1 MFDTHFS
8 VFYYLLMK
16 LCNQSRGN
24 VTVQAGPPLR
34 VPCLNCNEETTME
47 NKRAE
52 TTDERHLWN
61 IDIND
66 RSPHG
71 ICVMYVRLNEAGAPY
86 DWCFDYCNPALARAE
101 GTTPEELRGK
111 SYFELHPGS
120 SREWLPYYYRAA
132 YEDTYQAFDI
142 VSQRTGTYLRIEA
155 LPTGK
160 TGYCMCVLY
169 NIQQE
174 IIEKEHQNRQLQEM
188 YQQLANEKKVLD
200 QLCTDYT
207 AVYHVNV
214 DTGAFDILHIA
225 QDTNASR
232 LMDRNYTNFDEF
244 SDVYLDT
251 YFYPEAREAFR
262 AWLRVANLRKLLAEQ
277 PRVTNHYESMP
288 TPSGHRFFEA
298 QVVRT
303 HDAEGRMYALIGF
316 RCIDD
321 IMERETAIQKKLKT
335 ALDEAQLRYEIISAI
350 AKAYT
355 TILRIDLVQD
365 SAEKITD
372 RGQAQAI
379 VQLEK
384 TASAA
389 LRKACDQRVAPEYR
403 EAAKKFMDLSNLSER
418 MAHDDILDTEYKMV
432 DGNWHRFCFLVK
444 KRDETGCVTHVLAT
458 VRSIS
463 DVKRRELDLVY
474 QADAA
479 KREGEM
485 KARFL
490 SNMSHDIRTPLNGVI
505 GLVNLACQYPENLE
519 MLTKIRS
526 KERETLQY
534 LVSLVNDIL
543 DMNKLASGTIEEREL
558 DFDLVDL
565 LVRLNQQAQ
574 TKAEKKGVQYQIDWH
589 RGDIRHPALRG
600 NPVYLTR
607 ILTNITDN
615 AIKFSEPGTTVR
627 VWGEEVTGA
636 TPASGNAS
644 ATRVVTSQDSPAAG
658 TTTPDTRQDTPVSG
672 TTALVDAGASAAD
685 PAREVTGAAAETLAS
700 EAAPQKTVFRFYCED
715 QGCGMSEETL
725 HRVGMAFAQGVETS
739 RTQYQGAGLGLAI
752 TKQMV
757 DRMGGQMKIESTLG
771 VGTKLIIEL
780 PFAIGEQS
788 AIHPEGQ
795 NFDETPVEG
804 IRALVVE
811 DNELNREIATFMLEN
826 HGIEVTPAV
835 DGQEAV
841 EIFENSAPGYF
852 GAIYMDIMMPRMNGL
867 DATRAIRAM
876 KRRDAR
882 VIPIIAMSANAFSDD
897 IINGRLA
904 GMNRHLAKPV
914 DEEGM
919 IRALRECMSENDVLK
934 LSEDL

>member
-1 MFDTHFS
+1 
-8 VFYYLLMK
+8 
-16 LCNQSRGN
+16 
-24 VTVQAGPPLR
+24 
-34 VPCLNCNEETTME
+34 ME

-101 GTTPEELRGK
+101 GTTPEALRGQ
-111 SYFELHPGS
+111 SYFELRPNS

-142 VSQRTGTYLRIEA
+142 VSQRTGTYLRVEA

-160 TGYCMCVLY
+160 TGYCMCILY

-174 IIEKEHQNRQLQEM
+174 IIDKERQNQKLKEM
-188 YQQLANEKKVLD
+188 YQQLADEKKVLD

-207 AVYHVNV
+207 AVYQVNV
-214 DTGAFDILHIA
+214 DTGTFNVLHIA
-225 QDTNASR
+225 SGSNASR
-232 LMDRNYTNFDEF
+232 LMDRDYTDFDAFTDRYVET
-244 SDVYLDT
+244 YL
-251 YFYPEAREAFR
+251 YSEERERFR
-262 AWLRVANLRKLLAEQ
+262 SWLRVTNIRKLLSEQ
-277 PRVTNHYESMP
+277 PRVTGHYESLP
-288 TPSGHRFFEA
+288 TPDGHRYFEA
-298 QVVRT
+298 QIVRT
-303 HDAEGRMYALIGF
+303 YDAQGQMCALIGF
-316 RCIDD
+316 RCIDA
-321 IMERETAIQKKLKT
+321 IMEREKAVQQKLKT

-350 AKAYT
+350 SKAYT
-355 TILRIDLVQD
+355 TIVRIDLVQD
-365 SAEKITD
+365 RVEKISD
-372 RGQAQAI
+372 RGHAQDI
-379 VQLEK
+379 VQPEE
-384 TASAA
+384 TASAG
-389 LRKACDQRVAPEYR
+389 LRKVCDVLVAPEYR
-403 EAAKKFMDLSNLSER
+403 AAVKTFMDLASLPER

-432 DGNWHRFCFLVK
+432 DGSWHRLSFLVK
-444 KRDETGCVTHVLAT
+444 KRDETGCVTHVLGT

-505 GLVNLACQYPENLE
+505 GLVNLAEQYPRDLE
-519 MLTKIRS
+519 ILTKIRAR
-526 KERETLQY
+526 ERETLQY

-543 DMNKLASGTIEEREL
+543 DMNKLASGAIEERSI

-565 LVRLNQQAQ
+565 LVRVNQRAL
-574 TKAEKKGVQYQIDWH
+574 TKAEKKGIHYQIDWK

-600 NPVYLTR
+600 NPVYLSR

-615 AIKFSEPGTTVR
+615 AIKFSEPGTTIR
-627 VWGEEVTGA
+627 VWGEEVTD
-636 TPASGNAS
+636 TPAS
-644 ATRVVTSQDSPAAG
+644 DM
-658 TTTPDTRQDTPVSG
+658 
-672 TTALVDAGASAAD
+672 TAPVDAGASVTASD
-685 PAREVTGAAAETLAS
+685 REVTSAGAETLAS
-700 EAAPQKTVFRFYCED
+700 EATPQKAVFRFYCED

-725 HRVGMAFAQGVETS
+725 QRVGMAFTQGEETS

-771 VGTKLIIEL
+771 VGTKLMIEL

-788 AIHPEGQ
+788 ALHPEGQ
-795 NFDETPVEG
+795 SFDEISVAG

-826 HGIEVTPAV
+826 HGLEVTPAV

-841 EIFENSAPGYF
+841 EIFEKSAPGYF

-882 VIPIIAMSANAFSDD
+882 VIPIIAMSANAFADD

-914 DEEGM
+914 DEESM

-934 LSEDL
+934 LSDEL

>member
-1 MFDTHFS
+1 
-8 VFYYLLMK
+8 
-16 LCNQSRGN
+16 
-24 VTVQAGPPLR
+24 
-34 VPCLNCNEETTME
+34 ME

-52 TTDERHLWN
+52 TTDERQFWN

-71 ICVMYVRLNEAGAPY
+71 ICVIHVLLNEAGVPY

-132 YEDTYQAFDI
+132 YEDTYQAFDV
-142 VSQRTGTYLRIEA
+142 VSQRTGTYLRVEA

-160 TGYCMCVLY
+160 TGYCMCILY

-174 IIEKEHQNRQLQEM
+174 IIEKERQNQKLQEM
-188 YQQLANEKKVLD
+188 YQQLADEKKVLD

-207 AVYHVNV
+207 AIYYVDV
-214 DTGAFDILHIA
+214 DTGAFSILHVA
-225 QDTNASR
+225 QDSNANRLASR
-232 LMDRNYTNFDEF
+232 AYTDFDEF
-244 SDVYLDT
+244 MDCYVNTYL
-251 YFYPEAREAFR
+251 YPEARAPFR
-262 AWLRVANLRKLLAEQ
+262 AWLSVAHIRELLSEK
-277 PRVTNHYESMP
+277 PRVTGHYESMP
-288 TPSGHRFFEA
+288 TPNGHQFFEA
-298 QVVRT
+298 QIVRT
-303 HDAEGRMYALIGF
+303 HDGQGKMYALVGF
-316 RCIDD
+316 RCIDE
-321 IMERETAIQKKLKT
+321 IMRRETTIQKKLKT

-350 AKAYT
+350 SKAYT
-355 TILRIDLVQD
+355 TIVRIDLAQD
-365 SAEKITD
+365 RVEKISD
-372 RGQAQAI
+372 RGYAQDI
-379 VQLEK
+379 VQPEE
-384 TASAA
+384 TASAG
-389 LRKACDQRVAPEYR
+389 LRKVCDVLVAPEYR
-403 EAAKKFMDLSNLSER
+403 EAVKTFMDLASLPER

-432 DGNWHRFCFLVK
+432 DGSWHRLSFLVK
-444 KRDETGCVTHVLAT
+444 KRDATGRVTHVLGT

-505 GLVNLACQYPENLE
+505 GLVNLAEQYPRDLE
-519 MLTKIRS
+519 MLTKIRAQ
-526 KERETLQY
+526 ERETLQY

-543 DMNKLASGTIEEREL
+543 DMNKLASGAIEERSL

-565 LVRLNQQAQ
+565 LVRVNQQAQ
-574 TKAEKKGVQYQIDWH
+574 TKAEKKGIQYQIDWK
-589 RGDIRHPALRG
+589 RGDIRHPTLRG
-600 NPVYLTR
+600 NPVYLSR

-615 AIKFSEPGTTVR
+615 AIKFSEPGTTIR
-627 VWGEEVTGA
+627 VWGEEVTN
-636 TPASGNAS
+636 TPAS
-644 ATRVVTSQDSPAAG
+644 D
-658 TTTPDTRQDTPVSG
+658 
-672 TTALVDAGASAAD
+672 TTAPVDAGASVAASD
-685 PAREVTGAAAETLAS
+685 REVTSTGAETLAS
-700 EAAPQKTVFRFYCED
+700 EATPQKTVFRFYCED

-725 HRVGMAFAQGVETS
+725 QRVGMAFTQGEETS

-752 TKQMV
+752 TKQMI
-757 DRMGGQMKIESTLG
+757 DRMGGQLKIESTLG
-771 VGTKLIIEL
+771 VGTKLMIEL
-780 PFAIGEQS
+780 PFVIGEQN
-788 AIHPEGQ
+788 AIRPEGQ
-795 NFDETPVEG
+795 NLDEIPVAG

-826 HGIEVTPAV
+826 HGLEVTLAV

-841 EIFENSAPGYF
+841 EIFEHSAQGYF
-852 GAIYMDIMMPRMNGL
+852 GVIYMDIMMPRMNGL

-882 VIPIIAMSANAFSDD
+882 VIPIIAMSANAFADD

-934 LSEDL
+934 LSDEL

>member
-1 MFDTHFS
+1 
-8 VFYYLLMK
+8 
-16 LCNQSRGN
+16 
-24 VTVQAGPPLR
+24 
-34 VPCLNCNEETTME
+34 ME

-71 ICVMYVRLNEAGAPY
+71 ICVMHVRLNEAGAPY

-101 GTTPEELRGK
+101 GTTPEALRGQ
-111 SYFELHPGS
+111 SYFELRPNS

-142 VSQRTGTYLRIEA
+142 VSQRTGTYLRVEA

-160 TGYCMCVLY
+160 TGYCMCILY

-174 IIEKEHQNRQLQEM
+174 IIDKERQNQKLKEM
-188 YQQLANEKKVLD
+188 YQQLADEKKVLD

-207 AVYHVNV
+207 AVYQVNV
-214 DTGAFDILHIA
+214 DTGTFNVLHIA
-225 QDTNASR
+225 SGSNASR
-232 LMDRNYTNFDEF
+232 LMDRDYTDFDAFTDRYVET
-244 SDVYLDT
+244 YL
-251 YFYPEAREAFR
+251 YSEERERFR
-262 AWLRVANLRKLLAEQ
+262 SWLRVTNIRKLLSEQ
-277 PRVTNHYESMP
+277 PRVTGHYESLP
-288 TPSGHRFFEA
+288 TPDGHRYFEA
-298 QVVRT
+298 QIVRT
-303 HDAEGRMYALIGF
+303 YDAQGQMCALIGF
-316 RCIDD
+316 RCIDA
-321 IMERETAIQKKLKT
+321 IMEREKAVQQKLKT

-350 AKAYT
+350 SKAYT
-355 TILRIDLVQD
+355 TIVRIDLAQD
-365 SAEKITD
+365 RVEKISD
-372 RGQAQAI
+372 RGHAQDI
-379 VQLEK
+379 VQPEE
-384 TASAA
+384 TASEG
-389 LRKACDQRVAPEYR
+389 LRKVCDVLVAPEYR
-403 EAAKKFMDLSNLSER
+403 EAVKTFMDLSSLPER
-418 MAHDDILDTEYKMV
+418 MAHEEILDTEYKMV
-432 DGNWHRFCFLVK
+432 DGSWHRLSFLVK
-444 KRDETGCVTHVLAT
+444 KRDETGRVTHVLCA

-463 DVKRRELDLVY
+463 DVKRRELDLIY

-505 GLVNLACQYPENLE
+505 GLVNLAEQYPRDLE
-519 MLTKIRS
+519 MLTKIRAR
-526 KERETLQY
+526 ERETLQY
-534 LVSLVNDIL
+534 LVSLVNGIL
-543 DMNKLASGTIEEREL
+543 DMNKLASGAIEERSL

-565 LVRLNQQAQ
+565 LVRVNQQAL
-574 TKAEKKGVQYQIDWH
+574 TKAEKKGIQYQIDWK

-600 NPVYLTR
+600 NPVYLSR

-615 AIKFSEPGTTVR
+615 AIKFSEPGTTIR
-627 VWGEEVTGA
+627 VWGEEVTD
-636 TPASGNAS
+636 TPAS
-644 ATRVVTSQDSPAAG
+644 DM
-658 TTTPDTRQDTPVSG
+658 
-672 TTALVDAGASAAD
+672 TAPVDAGASVTASD
-685 PAREVTGAAAETLAS
+685 REVTSAGVETLAS
-700 EAAPQKTVFRFYCED
+700 EATPQKTVFRFYCED

-725 HRVGMAFAQGVETS
+725 QRVGMAFTQGEETS

-771 VGTKLIIEL
+771 VGTKLMIEL

-788 AIHPEGQ
+788 ALHPEGQ
-795 NFDETPVEG
+795 SFDEIPVAG

-826 HGIEVTPAV
+826 HGLEVTPAV

-841 EIFENSAPGYF
+841 EIFEKSAPGYF

-876 KRRDAR
+876 KRHDAR
-882 VIPIIAMSANAFSDD
+882 VIPIIAMSANAFADD

-914 DEEGM
+914 DEAGM
-919 IRALRECMSENDVLK
+919 IRALRECMSENNVLK
-934 LSEDL
+934 LSDEL

>member
-1 MFDTHFS
+1 
-8 VFYYLLMK
+8 
-16 LCNQSRGN
+16 
-24 VTVQAGPPLR
+24 
-34 VPCLNCNEETTME
+34 ME

-52 TTDERHLWN
+52 TKDERHLWN

-71 ICVMYVRLNEAGAPY
+71 ICVMHVRLNEAGAPY

-101 GTTPEELRGK
+101 GTTPEALRGQ
-111 SYFELHPGS
+111 SYFELRPNS

-142 VSQRTGTYLRIEA
+142 VSQRTGTYLRVEA

-160 TGYCMCVLY
+160 TGYCMCILY

-174 IIEKEHQNRQLQEM
+174 IIDKERQNQKLKEM
-188 YQQLANEKKVLD
+188 YQQLADEKKVLD

-207 AVYHVNV
+207 AVYQVNV
-214 DTGAFDILHIA
+214 DTGTFNVLHIA
-225 QDTNASR
+225 SGSNASR
-232 LMDRNYTNFDEF
+232 LMDRDYTDFDAFTDRYVET
-244 SDVYLDT
+244 YL
-251 YFYPEAREAFR
+251 YSEERERFR
-262 AWLRVANLRKLLAEQ
+262 SWLRVTNIRKLLSEQ
-277 PRVTNHYESMP
+277 PRVTGHYESLP
-288 TPSGHRFFEA
+288 TPDGHRYFEA
-298 QVVRT
+298 QIVRT
-303 HDAEGRMYALIGF
+303 YDAQGQMCALIGF
-316 RCIDD
+316 RCIDA
-321 IMERETAIQKKLKT
+321 IMEREKAVQQKLKT

-350 AKAYT
+350 SKAYT
-355 TILRIDLVQD
+355 TIVRIDLAQD
-365 SAEKITD
+365 RVEKISD
-372 RGQAQAI
+372 RGHAQDI
-379 VQLEK
+379 VQPEE
-384 TASAA
+384 TASEG
-389 LRKACDQRVAPEYR
+389 LRKVCDVLVAPEYR
-403 EAAKKFMDLSNLSER
+403 EAVKTFMDLSSLPER
-418 MAHDDILDTEYKMV
+418 MAHEEILDTEYKMV
-432 DGNWHRFCFLVK
+432 DGSWHRLSFLVK
-444 KRDETGCVTHVLAT
+444 KRDETGRVTHVLCA

-505 GLVNLACQYPENLE
+505 GLVNLAEQYPRDLE
-519 MLTKIRS
+519 MLTKIRAR
-526 KERETLQY
+526 ERETLQY
-534 LVSLVNDIL
+534 LVSLVNGIL
-543 DMNKLASGTIEEREL
+543 DMNKLASGAIEERSL

-565 LVRLNQQAQ
+565 LVRVNQQAL
-574 TKAEKKGVQYQIDWH
+574 TKAEKKGIQYQIDWK

-600 NPVYLTR
+600 NPVYLSR

-615 AIKFSEPGTTVR
+615 AIKFSEPGTTIR
-627 VWGEEVTGA
+627 VWGEEVTD
-636 TPASGNAS
+636 TPAS
-644 ATRVVTSQDSPAAG
+644 DM
-658 TTTPDTRQDTPVSG
+658 
-672 TTALVDAGASAAD
+672 TAPVDAGASVTASD
-685 PAREVTGAAAETLAS
+685 REVTSAGAETLAS
-700 EAAPQKTVFRFYCED
+700 EATPQKTVFRFYCED

-725 HRVGMAFAQGVETS
+725 QRVGMAFTQGEETS

-771 VGTKLIIEL
+771 VGTKLMIEL

-788 AIHPEGQ
+788 ALHPEGQ
-795 NFDETPVEG
+795 SFDEISVAG

-826 HGIEVTPAV
+826 HGLEVTPAV

-841 EIFENSAPGYF
+841 EIFEKSAPGYF

-876 KRRDAR
+876 KRHDAR
-882 VIPIIAMSANAFSDD
+882 VIPIIAMSANAFADD

-914 DEEGM
+914 DEAGM
-919 IRALRECMSENDVLK
+919 IRALRECMSENNVLK
-934 LSEDL
+934 LSDEL

>member
-1 MFDTHFS
+1 
-8 VFYYLLMK
+8 
-16 LCNQSRGN
+16 
-24 VTVQAGPPLR
+24 
-34 VPCLNCNEETTME
+34 ME

-52 TTDERHLWN
+52 TNDERHLWN

-71 ICVMYVRLNEAGAPY
+71 ICVMHVLLNEAGTPY

-101 GTTPEELRGK
+101 GTTPEEIRGK
-111 SYFELHPGS
+111 SYFELHPNS

-132 YEDTYQAFDI
+132 YEETYQAFDV

-160 TGYCMCVLY
+160 TGYCLCILY

-174 IIEKEHQNRQLQEM
+174 IIEKERQNQQLQEM

-207 AVYHVNV
+207 AVYQVNV
-214 DTGAFDILHIA
+214 DTGAFSILHLA
-225 QDTNASR
+225 SGSNASR
-232 LMDRNYTNFDEF
+232 LMGQDYASYDEF
-244 SDVYLDT
+244 SDHYVEAYL
-251 YFYPEAREAFR
+251 YPEAREALR
-262 AWLRVANLRKLLAEQ
+262 SWLRVANIRKMLSEQ
-277 PRVTNHYESMP
+277 PRVTVHYESMP

-298 QVVRT
+298 QIVRT
-303 HDAEGRMYALIGF
+303 HDAQGQMYALIGY
-316 RCIDD
+316 RCIDP
-321 IMERETAIQKKLKT
+321 IMEREKAVQKELKT

-355 TILRIDLVQD
+355 TIVRIDLVQD
-365 SAEKITD
+365 RLKKISISGYAEAI
-372 RGQAQAI
+372 AQS
-379 VQLEK
+379 EK

-389 LRKACDQRVAPEYR
+389 LRKACDQTVAPEYR
-403 EAAKKFMDLSNLSER
+403 EAVKKFMDLSNLPER

-432 DGNWHRFCFLVK
+432 DGNWHRLTFLVK
-444 KRDETGCVTHVLAT
+444 KRDETGRVTNVLAT

-505 GLVNLACQYPENLE
+505 GLVNLAEQYPEDLE

-543 DMNKLASGTIEEREL
+543 DMNKLASGAIEEREL

-565 LVRLNQQAQ
+565 FVRLNQQAQ
-574 TKAEKKGVQYQIDWH
+574 AKAEKKGVQYQIDWN

-627 VWGEEVTGA
+627 VWGEEVTSD

-644 ATRVVTSQDSPAAG
+644 ATSVVTSQDSPA
-658 TTTPDTRQDTPVSG
+658 S
-672 TTALVDAGASAAD
+672 GASAAD
-685 PAREVTGAAAETLAS
+685 PAREVTGTAAETLAQDT
-700 EAAPQKTVFRFYCED
+700 APQKTVFRFYCED

-725 HRVGMAFAQGVETS
+725 HRVGMAFTQETETS

-771 VGTKLIIEL
+771 VGTKLMIEL

-795 NFDETPVEG
+795 NFDEIPVEG

-852 GAIYMDIMMPRMNGL
+852 GAIYMDIMMPRM
-867 DATRAIRAM
+867 
-876 KRRDAR
+876 
-882 VIPIIAMSANAFSDD
+882 
-897 IINGRLA
+897 
-904 GMNRHLAKPV
+904 
-914 DEEGM
+914 

>member
-1 MFDTHFS
+1 
-8 VFYYLLMK
+8 
-16 LCNQSRGN
+16 
-24 VTVQAGPPLR
+24 
-34 VPCLNCNEETTME
+34 ME

-71 ICVMYVRLNEAGAPY
+71 ICVMHVRLNEAGAPY

-101 GTTPEELRGK
+101 GTTPEALRGQ
-111 SYFELHPGS
+111 SYFELRPNS

-142 VSQRTGTYLRIEA
+142 VSQRTGTYLRVEA

-160 TGYCMCVLY
+160 TGYCMCILY

-174 IIEKEHQNRQLQEM
+174 IIDKERQNQKLKEM
-188 YQQLANEKKVLD
+188 YQQLADEKKVLD

-207 AVYHVNV
+207 AVYQVNV
-214 DTGAFDILHIA
+214 DTGTFNVLHIA
-225 QDTNASR
+225 SGSNASR
-232 LMDRNYTNFDEF
+232 LMDRDYTDFDAFTDRYVET
-244 SDVYLDT
+244 YL
-251 YFYPEAREAFR
+251 YSEERERFR
-262 AWLRVANLRKLLAEQ
+262 SWLRVTNIRKLLSEQ
-277 PRVTNHYESMP
+277 PRVTGHYESLP
-288 TPSGHRFFEA
+288 TPDGHRYFEA
-298 QVVRT
+298 QIVRT
-303 HDAEGRMYALIGF
+303 YDAQGQMCALIGF
-316 RCIDD
+316 RCIDA
-321 IMERETAIQKKLKT
+321 IMEREKAVQQKLKT

-350 AKAYT
+350 SKAYT
-355 TILRIDLVQD
+355 TIVRIDLAQD
-365 SAEKITD
+365 RVEKISD
-372 RGQAQAI
+372 RGHAQDI
-379 VQLEK
+379 VQPEE
-384 TASAA
+384 TASEG
-389 LRKACDQRVAPEYR
+389 LRKVCDVLVAPEYR
-403 EAAKKFMDLSNLSER
+403 EAVKTFMDLSSLPER
-418 MAHDDILDTEYKMV
+418 MAHEEILDTEYKMV
-432 DGNWHRFCFLVK
+432 DGSWHRLSFLVK
-444 KRDETGCVTHVLAT
+444 KRDETGRVTHVLCA

-505 GLVNLACQYPENLE
+505 GLVNLAEQYPRDLE
-519 MLTKIRS
+519 MLTKIRAR
-526 KERETLQY
+526 ERETLQY
-534 LVSLVNDIL
+534 LVSLVNGIL
-543 DMNKLASGTIEEREL
+543 DMNKLASGAIEERSL

-565 LVRLNQQAQ
+565 LVRVNQQAL
-574 TKAEKKGVQYQIDWH
+574 TKAEKKGIQYQIDWK

-600 NPVYLTR
+600 NPVYLSR

-615 AIKFSEPGTTVR
+615 AIKFSEPGTTIR
-627 VWGEEVTGA
+627 VWGEEVTD
-636 TPASGNAS
+636 TPAS
-644 ATRVVTSQDSPAAG
+644 DM
-658 TTTPDTRQDTPVSG
+658 
-672 TTALVDAGASAAD
+672 TAPVDAGASVTTSD
-685 PAREVTGAAAETLAS
+685 REVTSTGAETLAS
-700 EAAPQKTVFRFYCED
+700 EATPQKTVFRFYCED

-725 HRVGMAFAQGVETS
+725 QRVGMAFTQGEETS

-757 DRMGGQMKIESTLG
+757 DRMGGKLKIESTLG
-771 VGTKLIIEL
+771 VGTKLMIEL

-788 AIHPEGQ
+788 ALHPEGQ
-795 NFDETPVEG
+795 SFDEISVAG

-826 HGIEVTPAV
+826 HGLEVTPAV

-841 EIFENSAPGYF
+841 EIFEKSAPGYF

-882 VIPIIAMSANAFSDD
+882 VIPIIAMSANAFADD

-914 DEEGM
+914 DEESM

-934 LSEDL
+934 LSDEL

>member
-1 MFDTHFS
+1 MH
-8 VFYYLLMK
+8 
-16 LCNQSRGN
+16 
-24 VTVQAGPPLR
+24 
-34 VPCLNCNEETTME
+34 
-47 NKRAE
+47 
-52 TTDERHLWN
+52 
-61 IDIND
+61 
-66 RSPHG
+66 
-71 ICVMYVRLNEAGAPY
+71 VRLNEAGAPY
-86 DWCFDYCNPALARAE
+86 DWCFDYCNPALARAQ

-132 YEDTYQAFDI
+132 YEDTYQAFDV
-142 VSQRTGTYLRIEA
+142 VSQRTGTYLRVEA

-160 TGYCMCVLY
+160 PGYCMCILY

-174 IIEKEHQNRQLQEM
+174 IVEKERQNQQLQEM

-207 AVYHVNV
+207 AVYNVDV
-214 DTGAFDILHIA
+214 DTGAFEILHIA

-262 AWLRVANLRKLLAEQ
+262 AWLRVANLRKLLAER

-288 TPSGHRFFEA
+288 TPTGHRFFEA

-303 HDAEGRMYALIGF
+303 YDAQGQMYALVGF
-316 RCIDD
+316 RCIDP

-350 AKAYT
+350 AKAYK
-355 TILRIDLVQD
+355 TIVRIDLVQD
-365 SAEKITD
+365 HLKKISISGYAEAI
-372 RGQAQAI
+372 AQS
-379 VQLEK
+379 EK

-389 LRKACDQRVAPEYR
+389 LRKACDQTVAPEYR
-403 EAAKKFMDLSNLSER
+403 EAVKKFMDLSNLPER

-505 GLVNLACQYPENLE
+505 GLVNLADQYPRDLE
-519 MLTKIRS
+519 MLTKIRTR
-526 KERETLQY
+526 ERETLQY

-543 DMNKLASGTIEEREL
+543 DMNKLASGALEEREL
-558 DFDLVDL
+558 DFDIVETL
-565 LVRLNQQAQ
+565 LEINRNAQ
-574 TKAEKKGVQYQIDWH
+574 RKAEQKGVHYQIDWG
-589 RGDIRHPALRG
+589 RDDIRHTALRG
-600 NPVYLTR
+600 NPVYLSR

-615 AIKFSEPGTTVR
+615 AIKFSEPGTTIH
-627 VWGEEVTGA
+627 VWGEELTDA
-636 TPASGNAS
+636 DNAS
-644 ATRVVTSQDSPAAG
+644 ATAVVTAQDSPA
-658 TTTPDTRQDTPVSG
+658 S
-672 TTALVDAGASAAD
+672 GASAAD
-685 PAREVTGAAAETLAS
+685 PAREVTSAAAETLPQA
-700 EAAPQKTVFRFYCED
+700 AAPQKTMFHFYCED

-725 HRVGMAFAQGVETS
+725 HRVGMAFTQEAETS

-752 TKQMV
+752 TKQLV
-757 DRMGGQMKIESTLG
+757 ERMGGQMKIESALG
-771 VGTKLIIEL
+771 VGTKVMIEL
-780 PFAIGEQS
+780 SFSIGEKS
-788 AIHPEGQ
+788 TIHATGQ
-795 NFDETPVEG
+795 NVDEISVEG

-811 DNELNREIATFMLEN
+811 DNELNRDIATFMLEN

-841 EIFENSAPGYF
+841 EIFANSAPSYF

-876 KRRDAR
+876 KRRDAH
-882 VIPIIAMSANAFSDD
+882 VIPIIAMSANAFADD

-914 DEEGM
+914 DEDRM
-919 IRALRECMSENDVLK
+919 IRALRECMSENDPLK
-934 LSEDL
+934 LSEEL

>member
-1 MFDTHFS
+1 
-8 VFYYLLMK
+8 
-16 LCNQSRGN
+16 
-24 VTVQAGPPLR
+24 
-34 VPCLNCNEETTME
+34 ME

-71 ICVMYVRLNEAGAPY
+71 ICVMHVRLNEAGAPY

-101 GTTPEELRGK
+101 GTTPEALRGQ
-111 SYFELHPGS
+111 SYFELRPNS

-142 VSQRTGTYLRIEA
+142 VSQRTGTYLRVEA

-160 TGYCMCVLY
+160 TGYCMCILY

-174 IIEKEHQNRQLQEM
+174 IIDKERQNQKLKEM
-188 YQQLANEKKVLD
+188 YQQLADEKKVLD

-207 AVYHVNV
+207 AVYQVNV
-214 DTGAFDILHIA
+214 DTGTFNVLHIA
-225 QDTNASR
+225 SGSNASR
-232 LMDRNYTNFDEF
+232 LMDRDYTDFDAFTDRYVET
-244 SDVYLDT
+244 YL
-251 YFYPEAREAFR
+251 YSEERERFR
-262 AWLRVANLRKLLAEQ
+262 SWLRVANIRKLLSEQ
-277 PRVTNHYESMP
+277 PRVTGHYESVP
-288 TPSGHRFFEA
+288 TPDGHRYFEA
-298 QVVRT
+298 QIVRT
-303 HDAEGRMYALIGF
+303 YDAQGQMCALIGF
-316 RCIDD
+316 RCIDA
-321 IMERETAIQKKLKT
+321 IMEREKAVQQKLKT

-350 AKAYT
+350 SKAYT
-355 TILRIDLVQD
+355 TIVRIDLAQD
-365 SAEKITD
+365 RVEKISD
-372 RGQAQAI
+372 RGHAQDI
-379 VQLEK
+379 VQPEE
-384 TASAA
+384 TASAG
-389 LRKACDQRVAPEYR
+389 LRKVCDALVAPEYR
-403 EAAKKFMDLSNLSER
+403 AAVKKFMDLSSLPER
-418 MAHDDILDTEYKMV
+418 MAHDDVLDTEYKMV
-432 DGNWHRFCFLVK
+432 DGSWHRLSFLVK
-444 KRDETGCVTHVLAT
+444 KRDETGRVTHVLCA

-505 GLVNLACQYPENLE
+505 GLVNLAEQYPRDLE
-519 MLTKIRS
+519 MLTKIRAR
-526 KERETLQY
+526 ERETLQY
-534 LVSLVNDIL
+534 LVSLVNGIL
-543 DMNKLASGTIEEREL
+543 DMNKLASGAIEERSL

-565 LVRLNQQAQ
+565 LVRVNQQAL
-574 TKAEKKGVQYQIDWH
+574 TKAEKKGIQYQIDWK

-600 NPVYLTR
+600 NPVYLSR

-615 AIKFSEPGTTVR
+615 AIKFSEPGTTIR
-627 VWGEEVTGA
+627 VWGEEVTD
-636 TPASGNAS
+636 TPAS
-644 ATRVVTSQDSPAAG
+644 DM
-658 TTTPDTRQDTPVSG
+658 
-672 TTALVDAGASAAD
+672 TAPVDAGASVTASD
-685 PAREVTGAAAETLAS
+685 REVTSTGAETLAS
-700 EAAPQKTVFRFYCED
+700 EATPQKTVFRFYCED

-725 HRVGMAFAQGVETS
+725 QRVGMAFTQGEETS

-757 DRMGGQMKIESTLG
+757 DRMGGKLKIESTLG
-771 VGTKLIIEL
+771 VGTKLMIEL

-788 AIHPEGQ
+788 ALHPEGQ
-795 NFDETPVEG
+795 SFDEISVAG

-826 HGIEVTPAV
+826 HGLEVTPAV

-841 EIFENSAPGYF
+841 EIFEKSAPGYF

-882 VIPIIAMSANAFSDD
+882 VIPIIAMSANAFADD

-904 GMNRHLAKPV
+904 GMNQHLAKPV
-914 DEEGM
+914 DEESM
-919 IRALRECMSENDVLK
+919 IRALRECISENDVLK
-934 LSEDL
+934 LSDEL

>member
-1 MFDTHFS
+1 
-8 VFYYLLMK
+8 
-16 LCNQSRGN
+16 
-24 VTVQAGPPLR
+24 
-34 VPCLNCNEETTME
+34 ME

-52 TTDERHLWN
+52 TTDERYLWN

-71 ICVMYVRLNEAGAPY
+71 ICVMHVLLNEAGAPY

-101 GTTPEELRGK
+101 GTTPEALRGQ
-111 SYFELHPGS
+111 SYFELRPNS

-142 VSQRTGTYLRIEA
+142 VSQRTGIYLRVEA

-160 TGYCMCVLY
+160 TGYCMCILN

-174 IIEKEHQNRQLQEM
+174 IIEKERQNQKLKEM
-188 YQQLANEKKVLD
+188 YQQLADEKKVLD

-207 AVYHVNV
+207 VVYQVNV
-214 DTGAFDILHIA
+214 DTGTFNALHIA
-225 QDTNASR
+225 SGSNASR
-232 LMDRNYTNFDEF
+232 LMDRDYTDFDAFTDRYVET
-244 SDVYLDT
+244 YL
-251 YFYPEAREAFR
+251 YSEEKERFR
-262 AWLRVANLRKLLAEQ
+262 SWLRVANIRKLLSEQ
-277 PRVTNHYESMP
+277 SRVTGHYESVP
-288 TPSGHRFFEA
+288 TPDGHRYFEA
-298 QVVRT
+298 QIVRT
-303 HDAEGRMYALIGF
+303 YDAQGQMCALIGF
-316 RCIDD
+316 RCIDA
-321 IMERETAIQKKLKT
+321 IMEREKEVQQKLKT

-350 AKAYT
+350 SKAYT
-355 TILRIDLVQD
+355 TIVRIDLAQD
-365 SAEKITD
+365 RAEKISD
-372 RGQAQAI
+372 RGRAQDIA
-379 VQLEK
+379 QTEK
-384 TASAA
+384 TATAG
-389 LRKACDQRVAPEYR
+389 LRKVCDILVAPEYR
-403 EAAKKFMDLSNLSER
+403 AAVKTFMDLSSLPER

-432 DGNWHRFCFLVK
+432 DGSWHRLSFLVK
-444 KRDETGCVTHVLAT
+444 KRDETGRVTHVLCA

-479 KREGEM
+479 KREGKM

-490 SNMSHDIRTPLNGVI
+490 SNMSHDLRTPLNGVI
-505 GLVNLACQYPENLE
+505 GLVNLAEQYPRDLE
-519 MLTKIRS
+519 MLTKIRAR
-526 KERETLQY
+526 ERETLQY

-543 DMNKLASGTIEEREL
+543 DMNKLASGALEERSL

-565 LVRLNQQAQ
+565 LVRVNQQAL
-574 TKAEKKGVQYQIDWH
+574 TKAEKKGIQYQIDWN

-600 NPVYLTR
+600 NPVYLSR

-615 AIKFSEPGTTVR
+615 AIKFSEPGTTIR
-627 VWGEEVTGA
+627 VWGEEVTDTAQAGGDVSA
-636 TPASGNAS
+636 AAAVTAQDTPAS
-644 ATRVVTSQDSPAAG
+644 D
-658 TTTPDTRQDTPVSG
+658 
-672 TTALVDAGASAAD
+672 
-685 PAREVTGAAAETLAS
+685 REVTSTGAETSAS
-700 EAAPQKTVFRFYCED
+700 EATPQKAVVRFYCED

-725 HRVGMAFAQGVETS
+725 QRVGMAFTQGEETS

-752 TKQMV
+752 TKQLV

-771 VGTKLIIEL
+771 VGTKLMIEL
-780 PFAIGEQS
+780 PFAIGEQN
-788 AIHPEGQ
+788 AIHPEEQ
-795 NFDETPVEG
+795 NFDEISVAG

-826 HGIEVTPAV
+826 HGMEVTPAV

-882 VIPIIAMSANAFSDD
+882 VIPIIAMSANAFADD

-934 LSEDL
+934 LSDEL

>member
-1 MFDTHFS
+1 
-8 VFYYLLMK
+8 
-16 LCNQSRGN
+16 
-24 VTVQAGPPLR
+24 
-34 VPCLNCNEETTME
+34 ME

-71 ICVMYVRLNEAGAPY
+71 ICVMHVRLNEAGAPY

-101 GTTPEELRGK
+101 GTTPEALRGQ
-111 SYFELHPGS
+111 SYFELRPNS

-142 VSQRTGTYLRIEA
+142 VSQRTGTYLRVEA

-160 TGYCMCVLY
+160 TGYCMCILY

-174 IIEKEHQNRQLQEM
+174 IIDKERQNQKLKEM
-188 YQQLANEKKVLD
+188 YQQLADEKKVLD

-207 AVYHVNV
+207 AVYQVNV
-214 DTGAFDILHIA
+214 DTGTFNVLHIA
-225 QDTNASR
+225 SGSNASR
-232 LMDRNYTNFDEF
+232 LMDRDYTDFDAFTDRYVET
-244 SDVYLDT
+244 YL
-251 YFYPEAREAFR
+251 YSEERERFR
-262 AWLRVANLRKLLAEQ
+262 SWLRVTNIRKLLSEQ
-277 PRVTNHYESMP
+277 PRVTGHYESLP
-288 TPSGHRFFEA
+288 TPDGHRYFEA
-298 QVVRT
+298 QIVRT
-303 HDAEGRMYALIGF
+303 YDAQGQMCALIGF
-316 RCIDD
+316 RCIDA
-321 IMERETAIQKKLKT
+321 IMEREKAVQQKLKT

-350 AKAYT
+350 SKAYT
-355 TILRIDLVQD
+355 TIVRIDLVQD
-365 SAEKITD
+365 RVEKISD
-372 RGQAQAI
+372 RGHAQDI
-379 VQLEK
+379 MQPEE
-384 TASAA
+384 TASAG
-389 LRKACDQRVAPEYR
+389 LRKVCDVLVAPEYR
-403 EAAKKFMDLSNLSER
+403 EAVKTFMDLASLPER

-432 DGNWHRFCFLVK
+432 DGSWHRLSFLVK
-444 KRDETGCVTHVLAT
+444 KRDETGCVTHVLGT

-463 DVKRRELDLVY
+463 DVKQRELDLVY

-505 GLVNLACQYPENLE
+505 GLVNLAEQYPRDLE
-519 MLTKIRS
+519 ILTKIRAR
-526 KERETLQY
+526 ERETLQC

-543 DMNKLASGTIEEREL
+543 DMNKLASGAIEERSL

-565 LVRLNQQAQ
+565 LVRVNQRAL
-574 TKAEKKGVQYQIDWH
+574 TKAEKKGIHYQIDWK

-600 NPVYLTR
+600 NPVYLSR

-615 AIKFSEPGTTVR
+615 AIKFSEPGTTIR
-627 VWGEEVTGA
+627 VWGEEVT
-636 TPASGNAS
+636 
-644 ATRVVTSQDSPAAG
+644 
-658 TTTPDTRQDTPVSG
+658 DT
-672 TTALVDAGASAAD
+672 
-685 PAREVTGAAAETLAS
+685 
-700 EAAPQKTVFRFYCED
+700 APQKAVFRFYCED

-725 HRVGMAFAQGVETS
+725 QRVGMAFTQGEETS

-771 VGTKLIIEL
+771 VGTKLMIEL

-788 AIHPEGQ
+788 ALHPEGQ
-795 NFDETPVEG
+795 SFDEISVAG

-826 HGIEVTPAV
+826 HGLEVTPAV

-841 EIFENSAPGYF
+841 EIFEKSAPGYF

-882 VIPIIAMSANAFSDD
+882 VIPIIAMSANAFADD

-914 DEEGM
+914 DEESM

-934 LSEDL
+934 LSDEL

>member
-1 MFDTHFS
+1 
-8 VFYYLLMK
+8 
-16 LCNQSRGN
+16 
-24 VTVQAGPPLR
+24 
-34 VPCLNCNEETTME
+34 ME

-52 TTDERHLWN
+52 TKDERHLWN

-71 ICVMYVRLNEAGAPY
+71 ICVMHVRLNEAGAPY

-101 GTTPEELRGK
+101 GTTPEALRGQ
-111 SYFELHPGS
+111 SYFELRPNS

-142 VSQRTGTYLRIEA
+142 VSQRTGTYLRVEA

-160 TGYCMCVLY
+160 TGYCMCILY

-174 IIEKEHQNRQLQEM
+174 IIDKERQNQKLKEM
-188 YQQLANEKKVLD
+188 YQQLADEKKVLD

-207 AVYHVNV
+207 AVYQVDV
-214 DTGAFDILHIA
+214 DTGTFNVLHIA
-225 QDTNASR
+225 SGTNASR
-232 LMDRNYTNFDEF
+232 LMDRDYTDFDAFTDRYVET
-244 SDVYLDT
+244 YL
-251 YFYPEAREAFR
+251 YSEERERFR
-262 AWLRVANLRKLLAEQ
+262 SWLRVTNIRKLLSEQ
-277 PRVTNHYESMP
+277 PRVTGHYESLP
-288 TPSGHRFFEA
+288 TPDGHRYFEV
-298 QVVRT
+298 QIVRT
-303 HDAEGRMYALIGF
+303 YDAQGQMCALIGF
-316 RCIDD
+316 RCIDA
-321 IMERETAIQKKLKT
+321 IMEREKAVQQKLKT

-350 AKAYT
+350 SKAYT
-355 TILRIDLVQD
+355 TIVRIDLVQD
-365 SAEKITD
+365 RVEKISD
-372 RGQAQAI
+372 RGHAQDI
-379 VQLEK
+379 VQPEE
-384 TASAA
+384 TASAG
-389 LRKACDQRVAPEYR
+389 LRKVCDVLVAPEYR
-403 EAAKKFMDLSNLSER
+403 AAVKTFMDLASLPER

-432 DGNWHRFCFLVK
+432 DGSWHRLSFLVK
-444 KRDETGCVTHVLAT
+444 KRDETGRVTHVLAT

-505 GLVNLACQYPENLE
+505 GLVNLAEQYPRDLE
-519 MLTKIRS
+519 MLTKIRAR
-526 KERETLQY
+526 ERETLQY

-543 DMNKLASGTIEEREL
+543 DMNKLASGAIEERSL

-565 LVRLNQQAQ
+565 LVRVNQQEQ
-574 TKAEKKGVQYQIDWH
+574 TKAEKKGIQYQIDWN

-600 NPVYLTR
+600 NPVYLSR
-607 ILTNITDN
+607 ILTNIVDN
-615 AIKFSEPGTTVR
+615 AIKFSEPGTTIR
-627 VWGEEVTGA
+627 VWGEEVTD
-636 TPASGNAS
+636 TPAS
-644 ATRVVTSQDSPAAG
+644 D
-658 TTTPDTRQDTPVSG
+658 
-672 TTALVDAGASAAD
+672 TTAPVDAGASVAASD
-685 PAREVTGAAAETLAS
+685 REVTSAGAETLAS

-725 HRVGMAFAQGVETS
+725 HRVGMAFTQGEETS

-752 TKQMV
+752 TKQLV
-757 DRMGGQMKIESTLG
+757 DRMDGRMKIESTLG
-771 VGTKLIIEL
+771 VGTKLMIEL

-788 AIHPEGQ
+788 ALHPEGQ
-795 NFDETPVEG
+795 SFDEISVAG

-826 HGIEVTPAV
+826 HGLEVTPAV

-841 EIFENSAPGYF
+841 EIFEKSAPGYF

-882 VIPIIAMSANAFSDD
+882 VIPIIAMSANAFADD

-919 IRALRECMSENDVLK
+919 IRALRECMSETDALK
-934 LSEDL
+934 LSDEL

>member
-1 MFDTHFS
+1 
-8 VFYYLLMK
+8 
-16 LCNQSRGN
+16 
-24 VTVQAGPPLR
+24 
-34 VPCLNCNEETTME
+34 ME

-71 ICVMYVRLNEAGAPY
+71 ICVMHVLLNEAGAPY

-101 GTTPEELRGK
+101 GTTPEALRGK
-111 SYFELHPGS
+111 SYFELRPNS

-142 VSQRTGTYLRIEA
+142 VSQQTGTYLRVEA

-160 TGYCMCVLY
+160 TGYCLCILN

-174 IIEKEHQNRQLQEM
+174 IIEKERQNRQLQEM

-207 AVYHVNV
+207 AVYQVNV
-214 DTGAFDILHIA
+214 DTGIFNALHIA
-225 QDTNASR
+225 SGSNASR
-232 LMDRNYTNFDEF
+232 LMDRDYTDFDAFTDRYVET
-244 SDVYLDT
+244 YL
-251 YFYPEAREAFR
+251 YPEERERFR
-262 AWLRVANLRKLLAEQ
+262 SWLRVANIRKLLSEQ
-277 PRVTNHYESMP
+277 SRVTGHYESVP
-288 TPSGHRFFEA
+288 TPDGHRYFEA
-298 QVVRT
+298 QIVRT
-303 HDAEGRMYALIGF
+303 YDAQGKMHALIGF
-316 RCIDD
+316 RCIDG
-321 IMERETAIQKKLKT
+321 IMEREKAVQQKLKT

-350 AKAYT
+350 SKAYT
-355 TILRIDLVQD
+355 TIVRIDLLQD
-365 SAEKITD
+365 RAEKISD
-372 RGQAQAI
+372 RGRAQDIA
-379 VQLEK
+379 QTEK
-384 TASAA
+384 TATAG
-389 LRKACDQRVAPEYR
+389 LRKVCDVLVAPEYR
-403 EAAKKFMDLSNLSER
+403 AAVKTFMDLSSLPER

-432 DGNWHRFCFLVK
+432 DGSWHRLSFLVK
-444 KRDETGCVTHVLAT
+444 KRDETGRVTHVLCA

-479 KREGEM
+479 KREGKM

-490 SNMSHDIRTPLNGVI
+490 SNMSHDLRTPLNGVI
-505 GLVNLACQYPENLE
+505 GLVNLAEQYPRDLE
-519 MLTKIRS
+519 MLTKIRAR
-526 KERETLQY
+526 ERETLQY

-543 DMNKLASGTIEEREL
+543 DMNKLASGAIEERSL

-565 LVRLNQQAQ
+565 LVRVNQQAL
-574 TKAEKKGVQYQIDWH
+574 TKAEKKGIQYQIDWN

-600 NPVYLTR
+600 NPVYLSR

-615 AIKFSEPGTTVR
+615 AIKFSEPGTTIR
-627 VWGEEVTGA
+627 VWGEEVTSVG
-636 TPASGNAS
+636 
-644 ATRVVTSQDSPAAG
+644 
-658 TTTPDTRQDTPVSG
+658 
-672 TTALVDAGASAAD
+672 
-685 PAREVTGAAAETLAS
+685 AETLAS
-700 EAAPQKTVFRFYCED
+700 EATPQKAVFRFYCED
-715 QGCGMSEETL
+715 HGCGMSEETL
-725 HRVGMAFAQGVETS
+725 QRVGMAFTQGEETS

-752 TKQMV
+752 TKQLI
-757 DRMGGQMKIESTLG
+757 DRMGGQLKIESTLG
-771 VGTKLIIEL
+771 VGTKLMIEL

-788 AIHPEGQ
+788 ALHPEGQ
-795 NFDETPVEG
+795 SFDEIPVAG

-826 HGIEVTPAV
+826 HGMEVTPAV

-841 EIFENSAPGYF
+841 EIFEKSAPGYF

-882 VIPIIAMSANAFSDD
+882 VIPIIAMSANAFADD

-914 DEEGM
+914 DEESM

-934 LSEDL
+934 LSDEL

>member
-1 MFDTHFS
+1 
-8 VFYYLLMK
+8 
-16 LCNQSRGN
+16 
-24 VTVQAGPPLR
+24 
-34 VPCLNCNEETTME
+34 ME

-52 TTDERHLWN
+52 ATDERHLWN

-71 ICVMYVRLNEAGAPY
+71 ICVMHVRLNEAGAPY

-101 GTTPEELRGK
+101 GTTPEALRGQ
-111 SYFELHPGS
+111 SYFELRPNS

-142 VSQRTGTYLRIEA
+142 VSQRTGTYLRVEA

-160 TGYCMCVLY
+160 TGYCMCILY

-174 IIEKEHQNRQLQEM
+174 IIEKERQNQKLKEM
-188 YQQLANEKKVLD
+188 YQQLADEKKVLD

-207 AVYHVNV
+207 AVYQVNV
-214 DTGAFDILHIA
+214 DTGTFNVLHIA
-225 QDTNASR
+225 SGTNASR
-232 LMDRNYTNFDEF
+232 LLDRDYTDFEAFTDRYVET
-244 SDVYLDT
+244 YL
-251 YFYPEAREAFR
+251 YPEKREALR
-262 AWLRVANLRKLLAEQ
+262 SWLRMANIRKLLSEQ
-277 PRVTNHYESMP
+277 PRVTGHYESLP
-288 TPSGHRFFEA
+288 TPDGHRYFEA
-298 QVVRT
+298 QIVRT
-303 HDAEGRMYALIGF
+303 YDAQGQMCALIGF
-316 RCIDD
+316 RCIDA
-321 IMERETAIQKKLKT
+321 IMEREKAVQQKLKT

-350 AKAYT
+350 SKAYT
-355 TILRIDLVQD
+355 TIVRIDLAQD
-365 SAEKITD
+365 RVEKISD
-372 RGQAQAI
+372 RGHAQDI
-379 VQLEK
+379 VQPEE
-384 TASAA
+384 TASEG
-389 LRKACDQRVAPEYR
+389 LRKVCDVLVAPEYR
-403 EAAKKFMDLSNLSER
+403 EAVKTFMDLSSLPER
-418 MAHDDILDTEYKMV
+418 MAHEEILDTEYKMV
-432 DGNWHRFCFLVK
+432 DGSWHRLSFLVK
-444 KRDETGCVTHVLAT
+444 KRDETGRVTHVLCA

-505 GLVNLACQYPENLE
+505 GLVNLAEQYPRDLE
-519 MLTKIRS
+519 MLTKIRAR
-526 KERETLQY
+526 ERETLQY
-534 LVSLVNDIL
+534 LVSLVNGIL
-543 DMNKLASGTIEEREL
+543 DMNKLASGAIEERSL

-565 LVRLNQQAQ
+565 LVRVNQQAL
-574 TKAEKKGVQYQIDWH
+574 TKAEKKGIQYQIDWK

-600 NPVYLTR
+600 NPVYLSR

-615 AIKFSEPGTTVR
+615 AIKFSEPGTTIR
-627 VWGEEVTGA
+627 VWGEEVTD
-636 TPASGNAS
+636 TPAS
-644 ATRVVTSQDSPAAG
+644 DM
-658 TTTPDTRQDTPVSG
+658 
-672 TTALVDAGASAAD
+672 TAPVDAGASVTTSD
-685 PAREVTGAAAETLAS
+685 REVTSTGAETLAS
-700 EAAPQKTVFRFYCED
+700 EATPQKTVFRFYCED

-725 HRVGMAFAQGVETS
+725 QRVGMAFTQGEETS

-757 DRMGGQMKIESTLG
+757 DRMGGKLKIESTLG
-771 VGTKLIIEL
+771 VGTKLMIEL

-788 AIHPEGQ
+788 ALHPEGQ
-795 NFDETPVEG
+795 SFDEISVAG

-826 HGIEVTPAV
+826 HGLEVTPAV

-841 EIFENSAPGYF
+841 EIFEKSAPGYF
-852 GAIYMDIMMPRMNGL
+852 GAIYMDIMMPCMNGL

-882 VIPIIAMSANAFSDD
+882 VIPIIAMSANAFADD

-914 DEEGM
+914 DEESM

-934 LSEDL
+934 LSDEL

>member
-1 MFDTHFS
+1 
-8 VFYYLLMK
+8 
-16 LCNQSRGN
+16 
-24 VTVQAGPPLR
+24 
-34 VPCLNCNEETTME
+34 ME
-47 NKRAE
+47 NKQAE

-61 IDIND
+61 IYIND

-71 ICVMYVRLNEAGAPY
+71 ICVMHVLLNEAGAPY

-101 GTTPEELRGK
+101 GTTPEALRGK
-111 SYFELHPGS
+111 SYFELRPNS

-142 VSQRTGTYLRIEA
+142 VSQRTGTYLRVEA

-160 TGYCMCVLY
+160 TGYCMCILY

-174 IIEKEHQNRQLQEM
+174 IIDKERQNQKLKEM
-188 YQQLANEKKVLD
+188 YQQLADEKKVLD

-207 AVYHVNV
+207 AVYQVNV
-214 DTGAFDILHIA
+214 DTGTFNVLHIA
-225 QDTNASR
+225 SGSNASR
-232 LMDRNYTNFDEF
+232 LMDRDYTDFDAFTDRYVET
-244 SDVYLDT
+244 YL
-251 YFYPEAREAFR
+251 YSEERERFR
-262 AWLRVANLRKLLAEQ
+262 SWLRVANLRKLLSEQ
-277 PRVTNHYESMP
+277 PRVTGHYESVP
-288 TPSGHRFFEA
+288 TPDGHRYFEA
-298 QVVRT
+298 QIVRT
-303 HDAEGRMYALIGF
+303 YDAQGQMCALIGF
-316 RCIDD
+316 RCIDA
-321 IMERETAIQKKLKT
+321 IMEREKAVQQKLKT

-350 AKAYT
+350 SKAYT
-355 TILRIDLVQD
+355 TIVRIDLAQD
-365 SAEKITD
+365 RVEKISD
-372 RGQAQAI
+372 RGNAQYIA
-379 VQLEK
+379 QTEK
-384 TASAA
+384 TASAG
-389 LRKACDQRVAPEYR
+389 LRKVCDALVAPEYR
-403 EAAKKFMDLSNLSER
+403 AAVKKFMDLSSLPER
-418 MAHDDILDTEYKMV
+418 MAHDDVLDTEYKMV
-432 DGNWHRFCFLVK
+432 DGSWHRLSFLVK
-444 KRDETGCVTHVLAT
+444 KRDETGRVTHVLCA

-505 GLVNLACQYPENLE
+505 GLVNLAEQYPRDLE
-519 MLTKIRS
+519 MLTKIRVR
-526 KERETLQY
+526 ERETLQY
-534 LVSLVNDIL
+534 LVSLVNGIL
-543 DMNKLASGTIEEREL
+543 DMNKLASGAIEERSL

-565 LVRLNQQAQ
+565 LVRVNQQAL
-574 TKAEKKGVQYQIDWH
+574 TKAEKKGIQYQIDWK

-600 NPVYLTR
+600 NPVYLSR

-615 AIKFSEPGTTVR
+615 AIKFSEPGTTIR
-627 VWGEEVTGA
+627 VWGEEVTD
-636 TPASGNAS
+636 TPAS
-644 ATRVVTSQDSPAAG
+644 DM
-658 TTTPDTRQDTPVSG
+658 
-672 TTALVDAGASAAD
+672 TAPVDAGASVTASD
-685 PAREVTGAAAETLAS
+685 REVTSTGAETLAS
-700 EAAPQKTVFRFYCED
+700 EATPQKTVFRFYCED

-725 HRVGMAFAQGVETS
+725 QRVGMAFTQGEETS

-771 VGTKLIIEL
+771 VGTKLMIEL

-788 AIHPEGQ
+788 ALHPEGQ
-795 NFDETPVEG
+795 SFDEISVAG

-826 HGIEVTPAV
+826 HGLEVTPAV

-841 EIFENSAPGYF
+841 EIFEKSAPGYF

-882 VIPIIAMSANAFSDD
+882 VIPIIAMSANAFADD

-914 DEEGM
+914 DEESM

-934 LSEDL
+934 LSDEL

>member
-1 MFDTHFS
+1 
-8 VFYYLLMK
+8 
-16 LCNQSRGN
+16 
-24 VTVQAGPPLR
+24 
-34 VPCLNCNEETTME
+34 ME

-71 ICVMYVRLNEAGAPY
+71 ICVMHVRLNEAGAPY
-86 DWCFDYCNPALARAE
+86 DWCFDYCNPALARAQ

-132 YEDTYQAFDI
+132 YEDTYQAFDV
-142 VSQRTGTYLRIEA
+142 VSQRTGTYLRVEA

-160 TGYCMCVLY
+160 PGYCMCILY

-174 IIEKEHQNRQLQEM
+174 IVEKERQNQQLQEM

-207 AVYHVNV
+207 AVYNVDV
-214 DTGAFDILHIA
+214 DTGAFEILHIA

-262 AWLRVANLRKLLAEQ
+262 AWLRVANLRKLLAEW

-288 TPSGHRFFEA
+288 TPTGHRFFEA

-303 HDAEGRMYALIGF
+303 YDAQGQMYALVGF
-316 RCIDD
+316 RCIDP

-355 TILRIDLVQD
+355 TIVRIDLVQD
-365 SAEKITD
+365 TVEEITDHSESAKIT
-372 RGQAQAI
+372 RG
-379 VQLEK
+379 EK
-384 TASAA
+384 CASVG
-389 LRKACDQRVAPEYR
+389 LRKICDTLVAPAYR
-403 EAAKKFMDLSNLSER
+403 EAVRKFMDLSTLAER
-418 MAHDDILDTEYKMV
+418 MQDEEILDTEYQMV
-432 DGNWHRFCFLVK
+432 DGSWHRLSFMVK
-444 KRDETGCVTHVLAT
+444 KRDEAGRVTNVLAT

-505 GLVNLACQYPENLE
+505 GLVNLADQYPRDLE
-519 MLTKIRS
+519 MLTKIRTR
-526 KERETLQY
+526 ERETLQY

-543 DMNKLASGTIEEREL
+543 DMNKLASGALEEREL
-558 DFDLVDL
+558 DFDIVETL
-565 LVRLNQQAQ
+565 LEINRNAQ
-574 TKAEKKGVQYQIDWH
+574 RKAEQKGVHYQIDWG
-589 RGDIRHPALRG
+589 RDDIRHTALRG
-600 NPVYLTR
+600 NPVYLSR

-615 AIKFSEPGTTVR
+615 AIKFSEPGTTIH
-627 VWGEEVTGA
+627 VWGEELTDA
-636 TPASGNAS
+636 DNAS
-644 ATRVVTSQDSPAAG
+644 ATAVVTAQDSPA
-658 TTTPDTRQDTPVSG
+658 S
-672 TTALVDAGASAAD
+672 GASAAD
-685 PAREVTGAAAETLAS
+685 PAREVTSAAAETLAQA
-700 EAAPQKTVFRFYCED
+700 AAPQKTMFRFYCED

-725 HRVGMAFAQGVETS
+725 LRVGMAFTQEAETS

-752 TKQMV
+752 TKQLV
-757 DRMGGQMKIESTLG
+757 ERMGGQMKIESAIG
-771 VGTKLIIEL
+771 VGTKVMIEL
-780 PFAIGEQS
+780 SFSIGEKS
-788 AIHPEGQ
+788 TIHATGQ
-795 NFDETPVEG
+795 NVDEISVEG

-811 DNELNREIATFMLEN
+811 DNELNRDIATFMLEN

-841 EIFENSAPGYF
+841 EIFANSAPSYF

-876 KRRDAR
+876 KRRDAH
-882 VIPIIAMSANAFSDD
+882 VIPIIAMSANAFADD

-914 DEEGM
+914 DEDRM
-919 IRALRECMSENDVLK
+919 IRALRECMSENDPLK
-934 LSEDL
+934 LSEEL

>member
-1 MFDTHFS
+1 
-8 VFYYLLMK
+8 
-16 LCNQSRGN
+16 
-24 VTVQAGPPLR
+24 
-34 VPCLNCNEETTME
+34 ME

-52 TTDERHLWN
+52 TTDERQLWN

-71 ICVMYVRLNEAGAPY
+71 ICVMHVLLNEAGAPY

-111 SYFELHPGS
+111 SYFELRPGS

-132 YEDTYQAFDI
+132 YEDSYQAFDI

-160 TGYCMCVLY
+160 PGYCMCILY

-174 IIEKEHQNRQLQEM
+174 IIEKERQNQQLQEM
-188 YQQLANEKKVLD
+188 YQQLADEKKVLD

-207 AVYHVNV
+207 AVYQVNV
-214 DTGAFDILHIA
+214 DTGAFSILHLA
-225 QDTNASR
+225 SGSNASR
-232 LMDRNYTNFDEF
+232 LMGQDYASYDEF
-244 SDVYLDT
+244 TDHYVEAYL
-251 YFYPEAREAFR
+251 YPEAREALR
-262 AWLRVANLRKLLAEQ
+262 SWLRVANIRKMLSEQ
-277 PRVTNHYESMP
+277 PRVTGHYESMP

-298 QVVRT
+298 QIVRT
-303 HDAEGRMYALIGF
+303 HDAQGQMYALIGY
-316 RCIDD
+316 RCIDP
-321 IMERETAIQKKLKT
+321 IMEREKAVQQELKT

-355 TILRIDLVQD
+355 TIVRIDLVQD
-365 SAEKITD
+365 RLKKISISGYAEAI
-372 RGQAQAI
+372 AQS
-379 VQLEK
+379 EK

-389 LRKACDQRVAPEYR
+389 LWKACDQTVAPEYR
-403 EAAKKFMDLSNLSER
+403 EAVKKFMDLSNLPER

-444 KRDETGCVTHVLAT
+444 KRDETGRVTNVLAT

-479 KREGEM
+479 KREGEL

-505 GLVNLACQYPENLE
+505 GLVNLAEQYPRDLE

-574 TKAEKKGVQYQIDWH
+574 AKAEKKGVQYQIDWN

-627 VWGEEVTGA
+627 VWGEEVA
-636 TPASGNAS
+636 SDTPASGNAS
-644 ATRVVTSQDSPAAG
+644 ATSVVTSQDSPA
-658 TTTPDTRQDTPVSG
+658 S
-672 TTALVDAGASAAD
+672 GASAAD
-685 PAREVTGAAAETLAS
+685 PAREVTGTAAETLAQDT
-700 EAAPQKTVFRFYCED
+700 APQKTMFRFYCED

-725 HRVGMAFAQGVETS
+725 HRVGMAFTQEAETS

-752 TKQMV
+752 TKQLV
-757 DRMGGQMKIESTLG
+757 ERMGGQMKIESTLG
-771 VGTKLIIEL
+771 VGTKVMIEL
-780 PFAIGEQS
+780 PFGIGEKS
-788 AIHPEGQ
+788 TIHATGQ
-795 NFDETPVEG
+795 NFDEISVAG

-811 DNELNREIATFMLEN
+811 DNELNRDIATFMLEN
-826 HGIEVTPAV
+826 HGIEVTSAV

-841 EIFENSAPGYF
+841 EIFEKSAPGYF
-852 GAIYMDIMMPRMNGL
+852 GVIYMDIMMPRMNGL

-876 KRRDAR
+876 KRRDAH
-882 VIPIIAMSANAFSDD
+882 VIPIIAMSANAFADD

-914 DEEGM
+914 NEDGM
-919 IRALRECMSENDVLK
+919 IRALRECMSENDPLK
-934 LSEDL
+934 LSEEL

>member
-1 MFDTHFS
+1 
-8 VFYYLLMK
+8 
-16 LCNQSRGN
+16 
-24 VTVQAGPPLR
+24 
-34 VPCLNCNEETTME
+34 ME

-52 TTDERHLWN
+52 TKDERHLWN

-71 ICVMYVRLNEAGAPY
+71 ICVMHVRLNEAGAPY

-101 GTTPEELRGK
+101 GTTPEALRGQ
-111 SYFELHPGS
+111 SYFELRPNS

-142 VSQRTGTYLRIEA
+142 VSQRTGTYLRVEA

-160 TGYCMCVLY
+160 TGYCMCILY

-174 IIEKEHQNRQLQEM
+174 IIDKERQNQKLKEM
-188 YQQLANEKKVLD
+188 YQQLADEKKVLD

-207 AVYHVNV
+207 AVYQVNV
-214 DTGAFDILHIA
+214 DTGTFNVLHIA
-225 QDTNASR
+225 SGSNASR
-232 LMDRNYTNFDEF
+232 LMDRDYTDFDAFTDRYVET
-244 SDVYLDT
+244 YL
-251 YFYPEAREAFR
+251 YSEERERFR
-262 AWLRVANLRKLLAEQ
+262 SWLRVTNIRKLLSEQ
-277 PRVTNHYESMP
+277 PRVTGHYESLP
-288 TPSGHRFFEA
+288 TPDGHRYFEA
-298 QVVRT
+298 QIVRT
-303 HDAEGRMYALIGF
+303 YDAQGQMCALIGF
-316 RCIDD
+316 RCIDA
-321 IMERETAIQKKLKT
+321 IMEREKAVQQKLKT

-350 AKAYT
+350 SKAYT
-355 TILRIDLVQD
+355 TIVRIDLAQD
-365 SAEKITD
+365 RVEKISD
-372 RGQAQAI
+372 RGHAQDI
-379 VQLEK
+379 VQPEE
-384 TASAA
+384 TASEG
-389 LRKACDQRVAPEYR
+389 LRKVCDVLVAPEYR
-403 EAAKKFMDLSNLSER
+403 EAVKTFMDLSSLPER
-418 MAHDDILDTEYKMV
+418 MAHEEILDTEYKMV
-432 DGNWHRFCFLVK
+432 DGSWHRLSFLVK
-444 KRDETGCVTHVLAT
+444 KRDETGRVTHVLCA

-463 DVKRRELDLVY
+463 DVKRRELDLIY

-505 GLVNLACQYPENLE
+505 GLVNLAEQYPRDLE
-519 MLTKIRS
+519 MLTKIRAR
-526 KERETLQY
+526 ERETLQY
-534 LVSLVNDIL
+534 LVSLVNGIL
-543 DMNKLASGTIEEREL
+543 DMNKLASGAIEERSL

-565 LVRLNQQAQ
+565 LVRVNQQAL
-574 TKAEKKGVQYQIDWH
+574 TKAEKKGIQYQIDWK

-600 NPVYLTR
+600 NPVYLSR

-615 AIKFSEPGTTVR
+615 AIKFSEPGTTIR
-627 VWGEEVTGA
+627 VWGEEVTD
-636 TPASGNAS
+636 TPAS
-644 ATRVVTSQDSPAAG
+644 DM
-658 TTTPDTRQDTPVSG
+658 
-672 TTALVDAGASAAD
+672 TAPVDAGASVTASD
-685 PAREVTGAAAETLAS
+685 REVTSTGAETLAS
-700 EAAPQKTVFRFYCED
+700 EATPQKTVFRFYCED

-725 HRVGMAFAQGVETS
+725 QRVGMAFTQGEETS

-771 VGTKLIIEL
+771 VGTKLMIEL

-788 AIHPEGQ
+788 ALHPEGQ
-795 NFDETPVEG
+795 SFDEISVAG

-826 HGIEVTPAV
+826 HGLEVTPAV

-841 EIFENSAPGYF
+841 EIFEKSAPGYF

-876 KRRDAR
+876 KRHDAR
-882 VIPIIAMSANAFSDD
+882 VIPIIAMSANAFADD

-914 DEEGM
+914 DEESM
-919 IRALRECMSENDVLK
+919 IRALRECMSENNVLK
-934 LSEDL
+934 LSDEL